1 MEFFTIP
8 HEDIRQILGGFTMG
22 RPKGSKNKKKCV
34 TGASIDELIAQRL
47 EAKAA
52 LEEEFNAIKASMEE
66 QATRAR
72 AIKADVK
79 KLVKELEQLY
89 VQKEAEEAAA
99 KEAAAREVVQNKVS
113 QLMAEGKSLEEIMS
127 MLR

>member
-1 MEFFTIP
+1 
-8 HEDIRQILGGFTMG
+8 MG
-22 RPKGSKNKKKCV
+22 RPKGSKNKKKRV

-72 AIKADVK
+72 AIKADIK
-79 KLVKELEQLY
+79 KLVKELDQLNA
-89 VQKEAEEAAA
+89 QKEAEEVAA
-99 KEAAAREVVQNKVS
+99 KEAVAREAVQNKIT
-113 QLMAEGKSLEEIMS
+113 QLMAEGKSLDDIMR
-127 MLR
+127 MLG